1 MCDAKLKKEIY
12 NEFDKGLEPEDVAKK
27 LNINNDRRVVYG
39 CWFWYQKRKNEN
51 TQKTLIDEEMENSNN
66 LVNRQNEC
74 IKNIAKYGR
83 ELLNILKEMNELE
96 VNKRVEDYSFARQ
109 VLLHSIEN
117 GKEPSNVLSKL
128 QNISKVRRNY
138 KIMDSRLDKITK
150 IKKSLNDSVVAMEYI
165 LPSMENNSENGTE
178 LFIHNRIQNADEH
191 RLELLS
197 AIRE

>member
-1 MCDAKLKKEIY
+1 MIGVSYMDAGFGIRKE
-12 NEFDKGLEPEDVAKK
+12 K
-27 LNINNDRRVVYG
+27 
-39 CWFWYQKRKNEN
+39 

-138 KIMDSRLDKITK
+138 ISKGEKPTPLGVGWI
-150 IKKSLNDSVVAMEYI
+150 A
-165 LPSMENNSENGTE
+165 
-178 LFIHNRIQNADEH
+178 
-191 RLELLS
+191 
-197 AIRE
+197 